1 MKTTLSSILVLFGF
15 LGFVSG
21 QSPFLPP
28 SGDNQKCRVTQY
40 IGNLVSVTVEYHSP
54 DVTGPDGQD
63 RAGHIWGT
71 PVAHYGMIDQGFG
84 TSKAAPWRAG
94 ANECTT
100 ITFSH
105 DVLIEGQ
112 PIKAGTYGLFLMLAE
127 TGPWT
132 WIFSS
137 NATAWGSFFYN
148 DKEDVLRVGVQPTD
162 HPRTEWLTYSF
173 TDRNPDATTLELQW
187 ELKSIPMHITVPNMN
202 DVYIERIDREF
213 QSATGFTA
221 ANFTAAANFL
231 LDQNYNL
238 PKALEYVNMG
248 MDYPFF
254 GRTDF
259 ASLTTRARIL
269 LQMDKAEDA
278 MVSIRQAVEMPG
290 SDAGQIHQ
298 LGRSLIGSQHPQQ
311 ALEVFTLNFEKYKGG
326 WPTNVGMARG
336 YSAMGKYNEALKY
349 ARAALAQAPD
359 QLNKDSLTAMI
370 GKLEAGKDIN

>member
-1 MKTTLSSILVLFGF
+1 MKTNFTLILVLLSLQATL
-15 LGFVSG
+15 LGQVS
-21 QSPFLPP
+21 FLPP
-28 SGDNQKCRVTQY
+28 SGDNQKCSVTQN
-40 IGNLVSVTVEYHSP
+40 IGSLVSITVDYHSP

-63 RAGHIWGT
+63 RTGQIWGT

-105 DVLIEGQ
+105 DVLIEGK
-112 PIKAGTYGLFLMLAE
+112 PIQAGTYGLFLMLAE
-127 TGPWT
+127 NGPWT

-137 NATAWGSFFYN
+137 NSTAWGSFFY
-148 DKEDVLRVGVQPTD
+148 DEKEDVLRVNTTPMD
-162 HPRTEWLTYSF
+162 HPHTEWLTYTF
-173 TDRNPDATTLELQW
+173 TDRKPESAVLELQW
-187 ELKSIPMHITVPNMN
+187 ELKSIPMHITVPHMN
-202 DVYIERIDREF
+202 DLYIARCDKEF

-259 ASLTTRARIL
+259 ASLTTKARIL
-269 LQMDKAEDA
+269 LQMDQPQEAMQSIEKAID
-278 MVSIRQAVEMPG
+278 MPG
-290 SDAGQIHQ
+290 ADAGQIHQ
-298 LGRSLIGSQHPQQ
+298 LGRSLIGSKHPQEGLQ
-311 ALEVFTLNFEKYKGG
+311 VFTLNYEKYKGA
-326 WPTNVGMARG
+326 WPTKVGMARG
-336 YSAMGKYNEALKY
+336 LSAVGRYDDALKFAKEAL
-349 ARAALAQAPD
+349 AEAPD
-359 QLNKDSLTAMI
+359 QINKDSLTSMVE
-370 GKLEAGKDIN
+370 KLKAHMDIN